1 MQDKANGCLDFV
13 TPACIRTLYGTI
25 NYVPQAADRHSVA
38 TTNYLDQAVNR
49 ADLSTAMQIFRPDAA
64 NLGNEVNLVSI
75 AGGDVSQEMTLAKLI
90 QQTNSEANL
99 DAINLA
105 SMTYPI
111 PFTAYH
117 TGGHPPHQA
126 ALSTPQNTNE
136 PYMDWLDYI
145 LSMQEAMP
153 SVIATSY
160 GDDEQSVPQ
169 SYAEQVCN
177 GFAQLGAQGVTVVF
191 SSGDNGVGKEG
202 TCISNDGNNTPKF
215 VPNFPAGCPWVTTV
229 GSTAEFQP
237 EIATSRFK
245 SGAGFSN
252 YFSMPDYQTQTVQNY
267 IQSLNGLNDGYYNPT
282 GRAYPDVA
290 AQGNHDAIIWNG
302 QISTIG
308 GTSASAPTFAGVIA
322 LVNDV
327 LISQGRPTLG
337 FLNQWLYDVGW
348 QGLTDV
354 VSGDSGG
361 CGTSGFPAQEGWDA
375 VTGFGTPNF
384 QRLVDLAMG
393 NSQ

>member
-1 MQDKANGCLDFV
+1 M
-13 TPACIRTLYGTI
+13 
-25 NYVPQAADRHSVA
+25 PQAADRHSVA

-145 LSMQEAMP
+145 LSMQDAMP

-252 YFSMPDYQTQTVQNY
+252 YFAMPDYQTQTVQTY
-267 IQSLNGLNDGYYNPT
+267 ISSLNGLNDGYYNPT

-322 LVNDV
+322 LVNDA
-327 LISQGRPTLG
+327 LISQGRPTMG
-337 FLNQWLYDVGW
+337 FMNQWLYDVGW

-393 NSQ
+393 SSQ